1 LTEEELSN
9 LMLDEN
15 GELLFEINDEN
26 IDKITNRLLELM
38 EMFSGGLDSETEG

>member
-26 IDKITNRLLELM
+26 IDKIKNRLLELM
-38 EMFSGGLDSETEG
+38 ELFSGGLDSETEG